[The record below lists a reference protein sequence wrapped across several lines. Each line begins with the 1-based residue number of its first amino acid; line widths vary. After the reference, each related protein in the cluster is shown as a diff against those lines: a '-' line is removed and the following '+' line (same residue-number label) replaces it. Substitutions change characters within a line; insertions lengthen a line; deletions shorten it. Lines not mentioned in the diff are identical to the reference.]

1 MIRKQTTT
9 KYIQPFITIFAAAA
23 VTVCPGSRNAWLNNC
38 ISDTP
43 CKTYN
48 VGLIFQTR
56 GKPVQFIAPSD
67 TEHYTFIL
75 VSGQKIPEQLET
87 LQCGIVS
94 TVFLVQHV
102 VGGRNKLFQYHHLDT
117 RYYRCHSLIICNQ
130 ICTKRC
136 KNLRTHAMTLGLTHS
151 SVWLA
156 QKFYNELRLVSKNW
170 AFSLRNNKILKP
182 FNGTWNTFNS
192 DFVSWNVKIVQ
203 I

>member
-1 MIRKQTTT
+1 MLGSFFR
-9 KYIQPFITIFAAAA
+9 
-23 VTVCPGSRNAWLNNC
+23 PGANQFN
-38 ISDTP
+38 
-43 CKTYN
+43 
-48 VGLIFQTR
+48 
-56 GKPVQFIAPSD
+56 FIAPSD
-67 TEHYTFIL
+67 TEYYTLIL

-117 RYYRCHSLIICNQ
+117 RYYRCHSLIICTQ

-151 SVWLA
+151 SVWLG

-182 FNGTWNTFNS
+182 FYGTWSTLNS
-192 DFVSWNVKIVQ
+192 NFVSWNVKIVQ